1 MPESGRFAVM
11 GNLVLSD
18 HSIIA
23 RRFAGTIIDPVQ
35 QLHVHFLVPGP
46 LDQRTGGYLFDRHV
60 VEGLRSCGRKVDVVE
75 LPGRFPAADTVAQKA
90 CEASLDRLPD
100 DVVAVIDGL
109 ALPGFAQCLRWH
121 AKRLRIVGFVHH
133 PLALETGL
141 RQAEA
146 ARYAALEASL
156 WPLLRGVIC
165 PSAATA
171 RAIETAGVDPQRIA
185 IAPPGTAQPAAA
197 IRRSAGATVRLLC
210 VGTLTARKGHAL
222 LIEALAQLRD
232 AAWTLVCAGSLERDP
247 QSATH
252 IRAAVAAHGLAHKVR
267 LAGELSSAALAREYA
282 AADVFVLASFHEGY
296 GMAYAEALAHGLPIV
311 ATTAGAIPDTVPAKA
326 ALFAPSGDVNAL
338 RTALAR
344 AIHDERLRTRLAAGA
359 AEAGAALPTWPQS
372 VAHWAAA
379 LDWLVA

>member
-1 MPESGRFAVM
+1 M
-11 GNLVLSD
+11 
-18 HSIIA
+18 IA
-23 RRFAGTIIDPVQ
+23 HRFAGTVRDPAQ

-60 VEGLRSCGRKVDVVE
+60 VEGMRACGRTVEVME
-75 LPGRFPAADTVAQKA
+75 LPGRFPDADALA
-90 CEASLDRLPD
+90 RRNCEASLEGLQDGA
-100 DVVAVIDGL
+100 VAVVDGL
-109 ALPGFAQCLRWH
+109 ALAGFTRGLRRH

-141 RQAEA
+141 GRAEA

-171 RAIETAGVDPQRIA
+171 RAIEEAGVESQRIA

-197 IRRSAGATVRLLC
+197 IRRSAGAAVRLLA
-210 VGTLTARKGHAL
+210 VGALTARKGHAL
-222 LIEALAQLRD
+222 LIEALAPLRG

-247 QSATH
+247 QAAAH
-252 IRAAVAAHGLAHKVR
+252 VRAAVAAHGLTDRVR
-267 LAGELSSAALAREYA
+267 LAGELSFAELAREYA

-311 ATTAGAIPDTVPAKA
+311 ATIAGAIPDTVPAKA
-326 ALFAPSGDVNAL
+326 ALFVPPGDVNAL
-338 RTALAR
+338 RAALAR
-344 AIHDERLRTRLAAGA
+344 AIQDERLRARLAAGA
-359 AEAGAALPTWPQS
+359 AEAGAALPGWPQA
-372 VAHWAAA
+372 VAHWSAA
-379 LDWLVA
+379 LDRLVA